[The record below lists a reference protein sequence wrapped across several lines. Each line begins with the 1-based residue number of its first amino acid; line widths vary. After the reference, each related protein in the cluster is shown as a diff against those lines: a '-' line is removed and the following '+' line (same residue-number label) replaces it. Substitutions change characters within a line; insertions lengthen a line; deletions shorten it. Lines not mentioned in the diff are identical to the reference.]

1 MKVIIRKY
9 SNWYGPYQLIDTLL
23 FFMPED
29 KRFPIAEKFADTRVG
44 KFVEKLGTARSRFLD
59 KRRVSVRIDKYDTWG
74 MDSTL
79 APIILPMLI
88 QLQESKIGAPYT
100 EDEDVPE
107 YIRSTYAP
115 PKENEWDTDVYHFYR
130 WDWILNEMIYAF
142 THIVEDD
149 NPYDAKREL
158 RVQNGLRLFGKYFRN
173 LWD

>member
-1 MKVIIRKY
+1 MKVVIRKY
-9 SNWYGPYQLIDTLL
+9 PEWYGPYQLIDSVL
-23 FFMPED
+23 FFLSEE
-29 KRFPIAEKFADTRVG
+29 KRFEIGEKFASTRIG
-44 KFVEKLGTARSRFLD
+44 KLVDKIGTARLKFFE

-79 APIILPMLI
+79 APIILPMLK
-88 QLQESKIGAPYT
+88 QLRDTKHGAPYT

-115 PKENEWDTDVYHFYR
+115 AKENEWDVDVYHFYR

-142 THIVEDD
+142 EHIVEDD
-149 NPYDAKREL
+149 QPFDEKREL
-158 RVQNGLRLFGKYFRN
+158 RAQNGFRLFGKYFRN